1 MKTDCKHASKQR
13 GAVLVIVLIMVG
25 IFMVIVTSLVTTSS
39 INFRI
44 AGNQQYRM
52 EARSAARNAVE
63 AFISNP
69 DNFTIPL
76 PQGNST
82 FDFNFNNTLDAAGD
96 STIDMSA
103 SIAPPVCTKS
113 EAIGVN
119 ELDTTKAEDVQC
131 VGSARSTPGIIGS
144 SGPQGNAD
152 SWCARMNWE
161 VNARVADDATGAEVE
176 MAQGLSMRAV
186 IGTPCPS

>member
-1 MKTDCKHASKQR
+1 MKYDCVQASGQR
-13 GAVLVIVLIMVG
+13 GAVLVIVLVMVG
-25 IFMVIVTSLVTTSS
+25 IFMVIVTSLVASSS

-52 EARSAARNAVE
+52 EAKSAARNAVE

-69 DNFTIPL
+69 DNFSIPL
-76 PQGNST
+76 PQGNSI
-82 FDFNFNNTLDAAGD
+82 FDFNFNGVLDAGGD
-96 STIDMSA
+96 PVVDMSA
-103 SIAPPVCTKS
+103 SVAPPVCTKS

-131 VGSARSTPGIIGS
+131 IGSARSTPGIIGG

-161 VNARVADDATGAEVE
+161 VNASVADEATGAEME